1 MSRHS
6 PRVVVITRDTDYEML
21 IAHHATRGQA
31 EFFLSSRR
39 QSIAELERRHQR
51 VMQALQRVTSQ
62 IPADW
67 RRNRVRREELDRF
80 LFEPQDLVIAV
91 GQDGL
96 VANVAKY
103 LQGQRVI
110 GVNPDQTFNEG
121 ILVPFAAD
129 QISDILEDA
138 MFGEPAVQQRTMVK
152 ACLDNGQTL
161 VALNELFIG
170 HRSHQSARYVIR
182 REDRSEH
189 QSSSGIIVASGTG
202 SSGWA
207 RSIHRE
213 RADQLKLPQPE
224 NRTLAFYVREAFPG
238 NASGTSLT
246 AGLLHKDAQLQV
258 LSEMNSNGIIFGDGI
273 ENDFLQFN
281 WGTRVTIGVAEQ
293 CLNLL
298 RNEKAGGRST

>member
-1 MSRHS
+1 
-6 PRVVVITRDTDYEML
+6 ML

-31 EFFLSSRR
+31 EFFLASRG
-39 QSIAELERRHQR
+39 QSIAELERRHER
-51 VMQALQRVTSQ
+51 VMQALQRVIRQ

-67 RRNRVRREELDRF
+67 RRNQVRREELDRF

-110 GVNPDQTFNEG
+110 GVNPDQMLNDG
-121 ILVPFAAD
+121 ILVPFAAE
-129 QISDILEDA
+129 QIADILMDA

-161 VALNELFIG
+161 LALNELFIG
-170 HRSHQSARYVIR
+170 HHSHQSARYFIQQ
-182 REDRSEH
+182 ENHSEH
-189 QSSSGIIVASGTG
+189 QSSSGIIVA
-202 SSGWA
+202 SGWA

-213 RADQLKLPQPE
+213 RADQLKLPQQE

-238 NASGTSLT
+238 IATGTSLT

-258 LSEMNSNGIIFGDGI
+258 RSEMNSNGIIFGDGI
-273 ENDFLQFN
+273 EADFLEFN
-281 WGTRVTIGVAEQ
+281 WGTQVEIGVADQ

-298 RNEKAGGRST
+298 INDKSGG